1 MRFVYGPVP
10 SRRLG
15 KSLGVN
21 VIPFKTCNYS
31 CVYCQLGRTT
41 NKINERKSFFPKEEI
56 LREVAEVIERVEAD
70 HITFAG
76 EGEPTLCKD
85 IGWLIRKIKKTTDTP
100 IAVITNGSLLYREDV
115 REDLA
120 EADVVIP
127 SLDAADEET
136 FKRINRPH
144 RDLKIDR
151 IVDSMVEFS
160 KLYKGRFYI
169 EIMLVKGYNDSEK
182 ALFAIKSAL
191 EEIKPDGVY
200 LLTPIRPTAS
210 NIEPADELGIVRANT
225 ILGDVVEVI
234 DPEIGEFSAE
244 CFSSAEEAVK
254 TLLKRHP
261 MREDQLKELLRKFGE
276 DMSLLETIDGV
287 RRVEYMGNI
296 FYIYKCQQDI
306 SAEG

>member
-1 MRFVYGPVP
+1 MQFVYGPVP

-15 KSLGVN
+15 RSLGIN

-41 NKINERKSFFPKEEI
+41 NKINERKSFFPKEDI
-56 LREVAEVIERVEAD
+56 LKEVAEVIGRVEAD

-85 IGWLIRKIKKTTDTP
+85 IGWLIREIRKITDTP

-115 REDLA
+115 RQDLA

-127 SLDAADEET
+127 SLDAADERT
-136 FKRINRPH
+136 FRRINRPH
-144 RDLKIDR
+144 KDLKIDK
-151 IVDSMVEFS
+151 IIEGLAEF
-160 KLYKGRFYI
+160 GREYNGKFYI
-169 EIMLVKGYNDSEK
+169 EIMLVKGYNDSED

-191 EEIKPDGVY
+191 KKIEPDGVY
-200 LLTPIRPTAS
+200 LLTPVRPTAS
-210 NIEPADELGIVRANT
+210 NVEPADEFGIMRANA
-225 ILGDVVEVI
+225 ILGDVVKII

-254 TLLKRHP
+254 TLLRRHP
-261 MREDQLKELLRKFGE
+261 MREDQLKDFLKKFGE
-276 DMSLLETIDGV
+276 NLSFVESIEGIK
-287 RRVEYMGNI
+287 RVEFMGKV
-296 FYIYKCQQDI
+296 FYRIDNK
-306 SAEG
+306 S